1 MTWRRR
7 PVRWSGAKPKHR
19 TGKASVEHGII
30 VRYVFCY
37 TKGQKAGQ
45 RITEGGFSKAWRK
58 ARIEAGCP
66 GRIPLH
72 VCVDD
77 HSRAAY
83 VEVPANQHATTA
95 VGFLRRAVRWF
106 AQRGVR
112 VERVMTDNGSAYRAH
127 RFHHACRLHGV
138 RQIYTRFYRPQTN
151 GKAERFIQTLLR
163 EWAYG
168 VSYPSSW
175 RRTRALRPWLRYY
188 NGQRPHASLNYQ
200 SPASRFQRALQ

>member
-1 MTWRRR
+1 MMSNIGTQGSARRALWGDRDELLVAEAEQPRPAR
-7 PVRWSGAKPKHR
+7 PVLA
-19 TGKASVEHGII
+19 
-30 VRYVFCY
+30 
-37 TKGQKAGQ
+37 
-45 RITEGGFSKAWRK
+45 
-58 ARIEAGCP
+58 
-66 GRIPLH
+66 
-72 VCVDD
+72 D
-77 HSRAAY
+77 
-83 VEVPANQHATTA
+83 QHATTA

-200 SPASRFQRALQ
+200 PPASRFQRALQ